1 MHDNI
6 SRQNVVLLTLCQAE
20 VHATPHVVAAPAPA
34 PPAPQAAA
42 ASAPDADVVT
52 QDDDVTVEPPK
63 TVIEG
68 SKIVLNQ
75 SVNFGSNNSVL
86 KDESRPILNE
96 VANILSANPQIVH
109 LTIEGHCSNAGDS
122 KAMDEFEM
130 RLSQE
135 RAETVLKYLVSR
147 GVEASRLKAV
157 GFGDTRPIA
166 TNATSAGR
174 ALNRRVEFV
183 IVDGEA

>member
-1 MHDNI
+1 MA
-6 SRQNVVLLTLCQAE
+6 SVPAVS
-20 VHATPHVVAAPAPA
+20 HVVAAPVTA
-34 PPAPQAAA
+34 PPPAMTAAA
-42 ASAPDADVVT
+42 AEPVVETRDV
-52 QDDDVTVEPPK
+52 DVTVEAPK

-68 SKIVLNQ
+68 KKIVLNQ
-75 SVNFGSNNSVL
+75 AVNFGSNNSIL
-86 KDESRPILNE
+86 KEESKPILNE
-96 VANILSANPQIVH
+96 VASILLANPQIAH

-122 KAMDEFEM
+122 KEMDDFEM
-130 RLSQE
+130 KLSQE
-135 RAETVLKYLVSR
+135 RAETVLKYLVARSVDPR
-147 GVEASRLKAV
+147 RLKAV

>member
-1 MHDNI
+1 MP
-6 SRQNVVLLTLCQAE
+6 LTLRQAE
-20 VHATPHVVAAPAPA
+20 PAKPVVSVPAVSHVVTAHAPAPA
-34 PPAPQAAA
+34 PVQSSAAPA
-42 ASAPDADVVT
+42 ASAEVVTEDADVS
-52 QDDDVTVEPPK
+52 VEPPK

-75 SVNFGSNNSVL
+75 SVNFGSNNSIL
-86 KDESRPILNE
+86 KDESKPILNQ
-96 VANILSANPQIVH
+96 VASILLANPQIAH

-122 KAMDEFEM
+122 KEMDAFEM
-130 RLSQE
+130 KLSQE
-135 RAETVLKYLVSR
+135 RAETVLKYLVSH
-147 GVEASRLKAV
+147 GVEAHRLKAV

-166 TNATSAGR
+166 TNATAAGR